1 MVSEVTVHGQSGYRR
16 GHRCAVCRAG
26 HAKSMATWRAAKKL
40 REAPG
45 LPPAAGDVEQPFAEP
60 LKSAPALDLDAP
72 AGAIELALLKDIT
85 EPDDKVAWCRTLV
98 GMAKLDARLLDQVGR
113 LDRLDIVSSV
123 QLRML
128 EILSRLAIIGFKGM
142 SDGGPGSIA
151 ADAEKM
157 LAEMEGTGG
166 G

>member
-26 HAKSMATWRAAKKL
+26 HSKSMAAWRAAKKL
-40 REAPG
+40 REAPD
-45 LPPAAGDVEQPFAEP
+45 LPPSADDVEQLLAEP
-60 LKSAPALDLDAP
+60 LRSAPALDLDAP
-72 AGAIELALLKDIT
+72 AGAIELALLKDIA

-142 SDGGPGSIA
+142 SDGDGSGIA
-151 ADAEKM
+151 AAAAKM
-157 LAEMEGTGG
+157 LAEMEGPGAG
-166 G
+166 

>member
-16 GHRCAVCRAG
+16 GCHCALCRAG
-26 HAKSMATWRAAKKL
+26 HRESVAAWRAAKKL
-40 REAPG
+40 REAPD
-45 LPPAAGDVEQPFAEP
+45 LPPSAGDVGQPLAEP
-60 LKSAPALDLDAP
+60 LKSAPPLDLDAP
-72 AGAIELALLKDIT
+72 PGAIEIALLRDIA

-113 LDRLDIVSSV
+113 LDRLDIVSPV

-142 SDGGPGSIA
+142 SDGDPGSIA

-157 LAEMEGTGG
+157 LAEMEGPGG